1 MADKRQSVLNE
12 TKYELS
18 DTFGEQDLISLSLI
32 KYGEWETNESFT
44 TSKFL
49 KKADIVL
56 YVGIDWP
63 VNDLNLLISNKVL
76 QASKLNRSD

>member
-56 YVGIDWP
+56 DVGIDWP
-63 VNDLNLLISNKVL
+63 VNDLNLLISNKVF
-76 QASKLNRSD
+76 QSSKLN